1 VRLHATPLPNA
12 SRRVY
17 SIDKL
22 LWCACSFWIDKF
34 CIDQTNIQDSL
45 KYLPVFVMASKKML
59 ILAGPTYFTRL
70 CE

>member
-1 VRLHATPLPNA
+1 
-12 SRRVY
+12 VY
-17 SIDKL
+17 CTVPGIDKL
-22 LWCACSFWIDKF
+22 PRCACSFWIDKF

-59 ILAGPTYFTRL
+59 ILVGPTYFTHL